1 MSICV
6 FDSLFLRK
14 TVCNLSYKDK
24 QRGIYTSSLK
34 NVCIHQE
41 FKTWEMSVKY
51 LIVMLDGA
59 EIEVMSAGWNL
70 KLFEM

>member
-1 MSICV
+1 
-6 FDSLFLRK
+6 
-14 TVCNLSYKDK
+14 
-24 QRGIYTSSLK
+24 
-34 NVCIHQE
+34 
-41 FKTWEMSVKY
+41 MSVKY